1 MAKKEKFN
9 YLNKFRSFTQ
19 KAIEESEILIDIFE
33 NFDGAENMLDDMQK
47 AHEIEH
53 AGDDINHEIFR
64 QVAADFI
71 TPIDREDILSLAGNL
86 DNVLDTIEVAIQH
99 VYMYDIHSVHEDAI
113 EFAKLVNQACIA
125 LDECI
130 ETLYKLKI
138 GSGKL
143 REKIVK
149 VNEVEEAAD
158 ILYMDVIRKLY
169 TQDHDKP
176 VKIMAWSRIFHN
188 MEDVCDA
195 CEHVTDVVMSVL
207 LKNS

>member
-1 MAKKEKFN
+1 MAKENFN
-9 YLNKFRSFTQ
+9 YLNKFRKFTQ
-19 KAIEESEILIDIFE
+19 KAIEESDILIKIFE
-33 NFDGAENMLDDMQK
+33 NFDGTDKMLEDMQK

-53 AGDDINHEIFR
+53 SGDDLNHEIFR

-99 VYMYDIHSVHEDAI
+99 VYMYDVHNIHEDAI
-113 EFAKLVNQACIA
+113 EFAKLVKKACLA

-130 ETLYKLKI
+130 ESLYNIKKAK
-138 GSGKL
+138 GVYEL

-149 VNEVEEAAD
+149 VNEVEESAD

-176 VKIMAWSRIFHN
+176 VKIM
-188 MEDVCDA
+188 
-195 CEHVTDVVMSVL
+195 T
-207 LKNS
+207 